1 MTDFFE
7 TKAQDWDQQQT
18 QRLLSQAIGEVMS
31 SLWAPPMQKPVILD
45 FGAGTGLLTEQM
57 MPLAHHVI
65 ALDTSPAMLAQ
76 LRQKTDLSHKV
87 SVYCQDILQQP
98 LAETFDVIVSAMAL
112 HHVANT
118 AALLKAFAAQL
129 SPGGQILLADL
140 DAEAGDFHPPEAEG
154 VCHHGFDRVHLQHHI
169 EQAGFER
176 VQWVTAHTIH
186 KAGKAYPIFVV
197 SAFKR

>member
-18 QRLLSQAIGEVMS
+18 QRLLSQAVGQAVA
-31 SLWAPPMQKPVILD
+31 SLWAPPSQKPVILD
-45 FGAGTGLLTEQM
+45 FGAGTGLLTEKVVT
-57 MPLAHHVI
+57 LAEHVV

-76 LRQKTDLSHKV
+76 LRQKADLSHKV

-98 LAETFDVIVSAMAL
+98 LVESFDAIVSAMAL
-112 HHVANT
+112 HHVADT
-118 AALLKAFAAQL
+118 GALLKAFAAQL

-140 DAEAGDFHPPEAEG
+140 DAEVGDFHPPEAEG
-154 VCHHGFDRVHLQHHI
+154 VYHHGFERAQLQRHI
-169 EQAGFER
+169 EEAGFER